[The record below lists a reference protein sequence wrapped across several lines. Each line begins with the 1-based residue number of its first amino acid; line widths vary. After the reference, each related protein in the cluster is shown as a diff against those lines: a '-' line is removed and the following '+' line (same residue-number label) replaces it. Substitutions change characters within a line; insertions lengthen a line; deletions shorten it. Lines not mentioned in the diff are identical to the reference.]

1 MCYDIVKL
9 NISVCANKIHFFVKA
24 ITTCG
29 SDKFGISIC

>member
-1 MCYDIVKL
+1 MCHDIVKL
-9 NISVCANKIHFFVKA
+9 NISVCANKSIFVKA